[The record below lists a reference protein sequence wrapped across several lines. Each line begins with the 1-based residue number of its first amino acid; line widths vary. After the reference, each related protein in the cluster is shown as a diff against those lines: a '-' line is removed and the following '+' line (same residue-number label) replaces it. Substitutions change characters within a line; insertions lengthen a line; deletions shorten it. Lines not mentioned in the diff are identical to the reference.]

1 MGPRNQA
8 VRAARSACGAQLGRE
23 PSGGESE
30 VSPVA
35 RFTLSFESELKASP
49 DEAWSWVTSMAGI
62 LAELRPIARMTAP
75 RGITTI
81 LDVDVKLGMPLTRS
95 WFLLFGFL
103 PLDRS
108 DLTLIELDDRHG
120 FVEQSPM
127 LSMRLWRHERT
138 IDPVA
143 GGCKI
148 SDRLTFE
155 PRFSARLVKWF
166 IAALFRHRHRVLRR
180 ELGAMAS

>member
-1 MGPRNQA
+1 
-8 VRAARSACGAQLGRE
+8 
-23 PSGGESE
+23 
-30 VSPVA
+30 
-35 RFTLSFESELKASP
+35 
-49 DEAWSWVTSMAGI
+49 MAGI

-75 RGITTI
+75 RGITSI
-81 LDVDVKLGMPLTRS
+81 LDIDVKLGTPLTRS

-108 DLTLIELDDRHG
+108 DLTLIELNDGHG

-138 IDPVA
+138 IDSVA
-143 GGCKI
+143 GGSKI

-155 PRFSARLVKWF
+155 PRFCARLVRWF
-166 IAALFRHRHRVLRR
+166 IAAVFRHRHRVLRR

>member
-1 MGPRNQA
+1 M
-8 VRAARSACGAQLGRE
+8 
-23 PSGGESE
+23 
-30 VSPVA
+30 A
-35 RFTLSFESELKASP
+35 RFTLSFESELEASP
-49 DEAWSWVTSMAGI
+49 EQAWSWATSMAGI

-75 RGITTI
+75 RGISSI
-81 LDVDVKLGMPLTRS
+81 LDLDVELGTPLARS

-108 DLTLIELDDRHG
+108 DLTLIELDEGRG

-143 GGCKI
+143 GGSKI
-148 SDRLTFE
+148 RDRLTFE
-155 PRFSARLVKWF
+155 PRFCSPLVKWF
-166 IAALFRHRHRVLRR
+166 IGVVFRHRHRVLRR
-180 ELGAMAS
+180 ELGAMPS

>member
-1 MGPRNQA
+1 
-8 VRAARSACGAQLGRE
+8 L
-23 PSGGESE
+23 
-30 VSPVA
+30 A
-35 RFTLSFESELKASP
+35 RFALSFESELKASP
-49 DEAWSWVTSMAGI
+49 DEAWSWVTSMRGI
-62 LAELRPIARMTAP
+62 RAEMRPIARMTAP

-81 LDVDVKLGMPLTRS
+81 LDVDVKLGEPLIRS
-95 WFLLFGFL
+95 WFLLFGFI

-108 DLTLIELDDRHG
+108 DLTLVELDEGHG

-127 LSMRLWRHERT
+127 LGMRLWRHERA

-155 PRFSARLVKWF
+155 PRFSARLVRWF
-166 IAALFRHRHRVLRR
+166 IAVLFRHRHRVLRR
-180 ELGAMAS
+180 ELGAMAP

>member
-1 MGPRNQA
+1 VQL
-8 VRAARSACGAQLGRE
+8 SAQPL
-23 PSGGESE
+23 GGESE
-30 VSPVA
+30 VSALA
-35 RFTLSFESELKASP
+35 RISLSFESELKASP
-49 DEAWSWVTSMAGI
+49 DQAWSWMTSMAGI
-62 LAELRPIARMTAP
+62 RRELRPFARMTAP
-75 RGITTI
+75 RGITSI
-81 LDVDVKLGMPLTRS
+81 LDVDVKLGAPMIRS

-108 DLTLIELDDRHG
+108 DLTLIELDEGHG

-155 PRFSARLVKWF
+155 PRFSALFAKWF

-180 ELGAMAS
+180 ELGAMTS

>member
-1 MGPRNQA
+1 M
-8 VRAARSACGAQLGRE
+8 
-23 PSGGESE
+23 
-30 VSPVA
+30 A
-35 RFTLSFESELKASP
+35 RFSLSFESELEASP
-49 DEAWSWVTSMAGI
+49 DQAWSWVTSMAGI
-62 LAELRPIARMTAP
+62 LAELRPVARMTAP
-75 RGITTI
+75 RGITSI
-81 LDVDVKLGMPLTRS
+81 LDVDVKLGAPLTRS

-108 DLTLIELDDRHG
+108 DLTLVELDEGRG

-155 PRFSARLVKWF
+155 PRFLPQLGKWF